1 MATASPPRIP
11 GFTYVADIGH
21 GGFADVYL
29 YTQMTPRRQVAIKVL
44 HSNVAS
50 SEAAARLNK
59 EADAMAGLS
68 QHLNIVTV
76 FHSDI
81 AADGRPYLVMEYY
94 PGPALSKGLSRS
106 QKPVDEALSIGIQLA
121 GALESAHRVTVLG
134 AETSSQGILH
144 RDIKPANILVDRSGR
159 PVLGDFGIAMTNAE
173 AERGKAQG
181 LSIPWSPPESFD
193 SNPRPSRQ
201 SDIWSL
207 AATIYALLT
216 GRAPFEIPGEGNK
229 QPHALIHRIRNEP
242 YVPLGRVDAPASLDQ
257 VLATAMAKSPQS
269 RYPSMKAFG
278 LALREVELELSLRPT
293 QMDIFDDSTSQ
304 GLDSDDDDIVGT
316 SLRPISIIDPTA
328 STPSTA
334 PGGWSTTAPQPS
346 VPKPPVEMYSGPPAP
361 IDRTQLRRPG
371 TGPTD
376 AVEETLWRAKGSLE
390 ESEGVPT
397 APPVQSWSTTE
408 PKPKTI
414 PWPIIIGVVV
424 LLVIGGVIAVI
435 AMTGKPRDPVGVAES
450 PTATVANPQDPVGA
464 AIPPTPVDVT
474 GVVDAQRG
482 VAEFT
487 WTNPDPQD
495 GDKYRWVIIGAED
508 VTPSIASLPQA
519 TIKLEEGQTMVC
531 IEVKILRHGNGSPD
545 AQGCAG

>member
-1 MATASPPRIP
+1 MTTTPASAPRIP
-11 GFTYVADIGH
+11 GFTYIEDIGH

-29 YTQMTPRRQVAIKVL
+29 YTQMTPRRKVAIKVL

-94 PGPALSKGLSRS
+94 PGPALSKGLRRT
-106 QKPVDEALSIGIQLA
+106 QRPVDEVLSIGIQLA
-121 GALESAHRVTVLG
+121 GALESAHRVTVPG
-134 AETSSQGILH
+134 SESSSQGILH

-173 AERGKAQG
+173 AERGGAQG

-193 SNPRPSRQ
+193 RNPRPSRQ

-216 GRAPFEIPGEGNK
+216 GRAPFEIPGEEK
-229 QPHALIHRIRNEP
+229 AHAMIHRIRNEP
-242 YVPLGRVDAPASLDQ
+242 YWPLGRVDTPASLDQ
-257 VLATAMAKSPQS
+257 VLATAMAKTPQA

-293 QMDIFDDSTSQ
+293 QMDIFDDSTYQ
-304 GLDSDDDDIVGT
+304 GPDGDDDDIVGT
-316 SLRPISIIDPTA
+316 SLRPISVIDPTA

-334 PGGWSTTAPQPS
+334 PGGWTMSSPS
-346 VPKPPVEMYSGPPAP
+346 VSMPRVPVEEYSAPPTP
-361 IDRTQLRRPG
+361 IDRTQIRRPG
-371 TGPTD
+371 DPQPARD
-376 AVEETLWRAKGSLE
+376 ETQWRAKD
-390 ESEGVPT
+390 SEPEASSVSDS
-397 APPVQSWSTTE
+397 AVQSKVPS
-408 PKPKTI
+408 KQKTI
-414 PWPIIIGVVV
+414 PWPFMIGLVV
-424 LLVIGGVIAVI
+424 LLAIAGVVALVV
-435 AMTGKPRDPVGVAES
+435 MTGKPRDPIGAKETPTETSVA
-450 PTATVANPQDPVGA
+450 PQDPVGA
-464 AIPPTPVDVT
+464 SIPPAPIDVSGSVDV
-474 GVVDAQRG
+474 ANG

-487 WTNPDPQD
+487 WTNPEPKE
-495 GDKYRWVIIGAED
+495 GDKYRWVVIGASD
-508 VTPSIASLPQA
+508 VTPSITNSPKA
-519 TIKLEEGQTMVC
+519 TVKLAEGQTMVC
-531 IEVKILRHGNGSPD
+531 IEVKILRNGNGSPD